1 MRFALWLMAL
11 FGVAVAS
18 ALFAG
23 NNQGTVTLY
32 WPPYRMDVSLNLV
45 LLVLALAFVT
55 LHLALRGLAG
65 LFSIPQQAR
74 RWRLSYKER
83 TIYSGLL
90 DTISHLV
97 AGRFVR
103 ARKAAELVVAVED
116 AMLSSGDALPDAG
129 RLRTLAHLL
138 AAESAHAL
146 QDRSTRETHFQ
157 RALEEAASKDAGD
170 LRDGVQLRAARW
182 ALEDRDAGSAVQWL
196 EQLPLGTARR
206 TIALRLRFKAARQA
220 RNTRVALDA
229 ARVLTKHRAFS
240 ELAGAGIIRG
250 LALELLRGAHDIAQ
264 MEQAWASLD
273 VAERQVPDVALEA
286 AQRWLE
292 LEGDA
297 AVARLWVLPLWQ
309 AQGLQAS
316 GLVYEQRVRLVRVL
330 ERSFASADAQ
340 PDSVWLSRIE
350 TAQMAQPGDPLL
362 QYLAGVLCV
371 RLSLW
376 GKAQVLLRQ
385 AIPMLKDAGMKRSAW
400 LAMAEL
406 AEHRLDTKGAAEA
419 YKAAAKA

>member
-32 WPPYRMDVSLNLV
+32 WPPYRVDVSLNL
-45 LLVLALAFVT
+45 LLLGLALAFVT
-55 LHLALRGLAG
+55 LHLALRGLSG

-90 DTISHLV
+90 DTLSHLV
-97 AGRFVR
+97 AGRYVR

-116 AMLSSGDALPDAG
+116 AMLSSGDALPDAA

-146 QDRSTRETHFQ
+146 QDRSTRDTHFQ
-157 RALEEAASKDAGD
+157 HALDEAAGKEASD

-182 ALEDRDAGSAVQWL
+182 ALEDRDAAGAVQWL
-196 EQLPLGTARR
+196 EQLPVGTARR

-240 ELAGAGIIRG
+240 EVAGAGIVRG
-250 LALELLRGAHDIAQ
+250 LALELLRVAHDAAQ
-264 MEQAWASLD
+264 MEQAWGSLD
-273 VAERQVPDVALEA
+273 AAERQVPDVALEA
-286 AQRWLE
+286 AERLLSLQ
-292 LEGDA
+292 GDA
-297 AVARLWVLPLWQ
+297 SAARLWVLPLWQ
-309 AQGLQAS
+309 NPQAPA
-316 GLVYEQRVRLVRVL
+316 LTYEQRARLVRLL
-330 ERSFASADAQ
+330 ERSFVAEDAP

-350 TAQMAQPGDPLL
+350 AAQMAQPGDPLL

-376 GKAQVLLRQ
+376 GKAQALLRQ
-385 AIPMLKDAGMKRSAW
+385 AIPMLKDADMKRKAW

-406 AEHRLDTKGAAEA
+406 AEQRSDSKAAAEA
-419 YKAAAKA
+419 YQAAAKA

>member
-11 FGVAVAS
+11 FCVAVAS

-23 NNQGTVTLY
+23 DNQGTVTLY
-32 WPPYRMDVSLNLV
+32 WPPYRVDVSLNLV
-45 LLVLALAFVT
+45 LLVLALSFLT
-55 LHLALRGLAG
+55 LHLALRGLSG

-83 TIYSGLL
+83 AIYSGLL

-103 ARKAAELVVAVED
+103 ARKAAELVVSVED
-116 AMLSSGDALPDAG
+116 AMLSSGDALPDAA

-146 QDRSTRETHFQ
+146 QDRTTREAHFQ
-157 RALEEAASKDAGD
+157 SALSEAQSKDASD

-182 ALEDRDAGSAVQWL
+182 ALEDRDSAAAVQWL
-196 EQLPLGTARR
+196 EQLPVGTARR

-220 RNTRVALDA
+220 RNTRVALES

-240 ELAGAGIIRG
+240 EVAGAGIVRG
-250 LALELLRGAHDIAQ
+250 LALELLRGAHDTAQ
-264 MEQAWASLD
+264 LEQAWAAMD
-273 VAERQVPDVALEA
+273 AAERVLPDVALEA
-286 AQRWLE
+286 AERWLS
-292 LEGDA
+292 LKGDA
-297 AVARLWVLPLWQ
+297 SIARLWVLPLWQ
-309 AQGLQAS
+309 NPQTSPLA
-316 GLVYEQRVRLVRVL
+316 YEQRIRLVRVL
-330 ERSFASADAQ
+330 ERSFMSTQTQ
-340 PDSVWLSRIE
+340 PDSVWLTRIE
-350 TAQMAQPGDPLL
+350 AAQLAQPGDPLL

-376 GKAQVLLRQ
+376 GKAQALLRQ
-385 AIPMLKDAGMKRSAW
+385 AIPMLKDTDMKRHAW

-406 AEHRLDTKGAAEA
+406 AEQRSDTKAAADA

>member
-11 FGVAVAS
+11 FGTAVAC

-32 WPPYRMDVSLNLV
+32 WPPYRIDVSLNLA
-45 LLVLALAFVT
+45 LVGLALGFLV
-55 LHLALRGLAG
+55 LHLALRGMAG
-65 LFSIPQQAR
+65 LFNIPQQAR
-74 RWRLSYKER
+74 RWRLSHKER
-83 TIYSGLL
+83 TIYSGML

-103 ARKAAELVVAVED
+103 ARKAAELVVSVED
-116 AMLSSGDALPDAG
+116 AMLSGGDALPDAA

-146 QDRSTRETHFQ
+146 QDRGTRDTHFQ
-157 RALEEAASKDAGD
+157 RAMEEADGKAAGD

-182 ALEDRDAGSAVQWL
+182 ALEDRDANGAVQWL
-196 EQLPLGTARR
+196 EQLPVGTARR

-229 ARVLTKHRAFS
+229 ARLLTKHRAFS
-240 ELAGAGIIRG
+240 ELAGAGIVRG
-250 LALELLRGAHDIAQ
+250 LALELLRGVHDLAQ
-264 MEQAWASLD
+264 LEQAWGALD
-273 VAERQVPDVALEA
+273 VAERQLPDVALEA
-286 AQRWLE
+286 AQRYLA
-292 LEGDA
+292 LDGDA
-297 AVARLWVLPLWQ
+297 AVARAWVLPLWQ
-309 AQGLQAS
+309 AQGAQPP
-316 GLVYEQRVRLVRVL
+316 GLNYEQRVRLVQVL
-330 ERSFASADAQ
+330 EHSFSDAQ
-340 PDSVWLSRIE
+340 GQPDGVWLARIE

-376 GKAQVLLRQ
+376 GKAQALLRQ
-385 AIPMLKDAGMKRSAW
+385 AIPMLKDAGMKRRAW
-400 LAMAEL
+400 LAMAEM
-406 AEHRLDTKGAAEA
+406 AEHRLDTKGAADA

>member
-11 FGVAVAS
+11 FCVAVAS

-23 NNQGTVTLY
+23 DNQGTVTLY
-32 WPPYRMDVSLNLV
+32 WPPYRVDVSLNLV
-45 LLVLALAFVT
+45 LLVLALVFLT

-103 ARKAAELVVAVED
+103 ARKAAELVVSVED
-116 AMLSSGDALPDAG
+116 AMLSSGDALPDAA

-146 QDRSTRETHFQ
+146 QDRTTREAHFQ
-157 RALEEAASKDAGD
+157 SALSEAESKDASD

-182 ALEDRDAGSAVQWL
+182 ALEDRDSAAAVQWL
-196 EQLPLGTARR
+196 EQLPVGTARR

-220 RNTRVALDA
+220 RNTRVALES

-240 ELAGAGIIRG
+240 EVAGTGIVRG
-250 LALELLRGAHDIAQ
+250 LALELLRGVHDTAQ
-264 MEQAWASLD
+264 LEQAWAAMD
-273 VAERQVPDVALEA
+273 AAERALPDVALEA
-286 AQRWLE
+286 AERWLS
-292 LEGDA
+292 LKGDA
-297 AVARLWVLPLWQ
+297 SVARLWVLPLWQ
-309 AQGLQAS
+309 SPQTPPLA
-316 GLVYEQRVRLVRVL
+316 YEHRVRLVQVL
-330 ERSFASADAQ
+330 ERSFMSAQTQ
-340 PDSVWLSRIE
+340 PDSVWLTRIE
-350 TAQMAQPGDPLL
+350 AAQLAQPGDPLL

-376 GKAQVLLRQ
+376 GKAQALLRQ
-385 AIPMLKDAGMKRSAW
+385 AIPMLKDTDMKRHAW

-406 AEHRLDTKGAAEA
+406 AEQRSDTKAAADA

>member
-32 WPPYRMDVSLNLV
+32 WPPYRVDVSLNL
-45 LLVLALAFVT
+45 LLLGLALAFVT

-97 AGRFVR
+97 AGRYVR

-116 AMLSSGDALPDAG
+116 AMLSSGDSLPDAA

-146 QDRSTRETHFQ
+146 QDRSTREAHFQ
-157 RALEEAASKDAGD
+157 HALDEAASKEAND

-182 ALEDRDAGSAVQWL
+182 ALEDRDASGAVQWL
-196 EQLPLGTARR
+196 EQLPVGTARR

-220 RNTRVALDA
+220 RNTRVALDT

-240 ELAGAGIIRG
+240 EVAGAGIVRG
-250 LALELLRGAHDIAQ
+250 LALELLRGAHDTAQ
-264 MEQAWASLD
+264 MEHAWGALEA
-273 VAERQVPDVALEA
+273 AERQLPDVALEGA
-286 AQRWLE
+286 ERL
-292 LEGDA
+292 LGLDGDA
-297 AVARLWVLPLWQ
+297 SAARQWVLPLWQ
-309 AQGLQAS
+309 NPQTPALT
-316 GLVYEQRVRLVRVL
+316 YEQRVRLVRVL
-330 ERSFASADAQ
+330 ERSFMAADT
-340 PDSVWLSRIE
+340 PTDSTWLSRIE
-350 TAQMAQPGDPLL
+350 AAQMAQPGDPLL

-376 GKAQVLLRQ
+376 GKAQALLRQ
-385 AIPMLKDAGMKRSAW
+385 AIPMLKDADMKRRAW

-406 AEHRLDTKGAAEA
+406 AEQRSDSKAAAEA
-419 YKAAAKA
+419 YRAAAKA

>member
-11 FGVAVAS
+11 FGMAVAS

-32 WPPYRMDVSLNLV
+32 WPPYRLDVSLNLV
-45 LLVLALAFVT
+45 LLGLALVFVT

-97 AGRFVR
+97 AGRYVR

-116 AMLSSGDALPDAG
+116 AMLSSGDALPDAA

-146 QDRSTRETHFQ
+146 QDKVTRESHFQ
-157 RALEEAASKDAGD
+157 RALEEAGSKDASD

-182 ALEDRDAGSAVQWL
+182 ALEDRDATGAVQWL
-196 EQLPLGTARR
+196 EQLPVGTARR

-220 RNTRVALDA
+220 RNTRVALDS

-240 ELAGAGIIRG
+240 EVAGTGIVRG
-250 LALELLRGAHDIAQ
+250 LALELLRTAHDAAQ
-264 MEQAWASLD
+264 MDQAWGALD
-273 VAERQVPDVALEA
+273 AQERLLPDVALEA
-286 AQRWLE
+286 AERMLHIG
-292 LEGDA
+292 GD
-297 AVARLWVLPLWQ
+297 VSTARAWVLPLWQ
-309 AQGLQAS
+309 GQSPQTSALS
-316 GLVYEQRVRLVRVL
+316 YEQRVRLVRVL
-330 ERSFASADAQ
+330 ERSFLSEENL
-340 PDSVWLSRIE
+340 PDSLWLSRIE

-376 GKAQVLLRQ
+376 GKAQALLRQ
-385 AIPMLKDAGMKRSAW
+385 AIPMLKDADMKRRAW

-406 AEHRLDTKGAAEA
+406 AEHRLDTKGAADA

>member
-32 WPPYRMDVSLNLV
+32 WPPYRVDVSLNL
-45 LLVLALAFVT
+45 LLLGLALAFVT
-55 LHLALRGLAG
+55 LHLALRGLSG

-97 AGRFVR
+97 AGRYVR

-116 AMLSSGDALPDAG
+116 AMLSSGDALPDAA

-146 QDRSTRETHFQ
+146 QDRSTREAHFQ
-157 RALEEAASKDAGD
+157 HALDEAASKEAND

-182 ALEDRDAGSAVQWL
+182 ALEDRDASGAVQWL
-196 EQLPLGTARR
+196 EQLPVGTARR

-220 RNTRVALDA
+220 RNTRVALDT

-240 ELAGAGIIRG
+240 EVAGAGIVRG
-250 LALELLRGAHDIAQ
+250 LALELLRGAHDTAQ
-264 MEQAWASLD
+264 MEHAWGALEA
-273 VAERQVPDVALEA
+273 AERQLPDVALEGA
-286 AQRWLE
+286 ERL
-292 LEGDA
+292 LGLDGDA
-297 AVARLWVLPLWQ
+297 SVARQWVLPLWQ
-309 AQGLQAS
+309 NPQTPALT
-316 GLVYEQRVRLVRVL
+316 YEQRVRLVRVL
-330 ERSFASADAQ
+330 ERSFMAADA
-340 PDSVWLSRIE
+340 PADSTWLSRIE
-350 TAQMAQPGDPLL
+350 AAQMAQPGDPLL

-376 GKAQVLLRQ
+376 GKAQALLRQ
-385 AIPMLKDAGMKRSAW
+385 AIPMLKDADMKRRAW

-406 AEHRLDTKGAAEA
+406 AEQRSDSKAATEA
-419 YKAAAKA
+419 YRAAAKA